1 MMGKIVKIGLDCFG
15 SDQGQIIFLQALKDV
30 SVTDK
35 SLFFYVYG
43 RENEINDYLS
53 KHNINKENI
62 KVIDCKE
69 EILVSEQPVF
79 ALRAKRQSSLAIAGD
94 DLKNG
99 FIDCL
104 ISAGSTGAVV
114 ALAQLYISTLEGVKR
129 PAIAALVP
137 TLNNP
142 MLLLDAGANVD
153 PEAKWLYQYALLG
166 STYMKEIMGVSNP
179 RVGLLNI
186 GVEEEKGN
194 ALTKETHKLLSNDK
208 NINFIG
214 NVEAREVST
223 GVCDLLVTDAFSGNI
238 VLKMY
243 EGTAKNLMKLIKSAI
258 KSNIV
263 ASIGGLLIKNTLKK
277 SMSIYDLS
285 NHGGAP
291 LIGSSKLIIK
301 CHGSS
306 KSAEIKNAILEAKKF
321 VEVDLIHR
329 FSDSLKGANYGI

>member
-15 SDQGQIIFLQALKDV
+15 SDQGQIIFLQALKDI

-43 RENEINDYLS
+43 RENEIIEYLD
-53 KHNINKENI
+53 KHNISKDNI

-69 EILVSEQPVF
+69 EIYVSEQPVF
-79 ALRAKRQSSLAIAGD
+79 ALRSKRQSTLALAGD
-94 DLKNG
+94 DLKNNV
-99 FIDCL
+99 IDCL

-114 ALAQLYISTLEGVKR
+114 ALAQLYINTLEGVKR

-137 TLNNP
+137 TINNP

-166 STYMKEIMGVSNP
+166 STYMKSIMGVDNP

-186 GVEEEKGN
+186 GVEAEKGN
-194 ALTKETHKLLSNDK
+194 ELAKATYKLLSNDK
-208 NINFIG
+208 NLNFIG
-214 NVEAREVST
+214 NVEARDVST
-223 GVCDLLVTDAFSGNI
+223 GVCDLLITDAFSGNI

-243 EGTAKNLMKLIKSAI
+243 EGTAKNLLSILKTAI
-258 KSNIV
+258 KSSIIS
-263 ASIGGLLIKNTLKK
+263 SIGGLLIKNTLKK
-277 SMSIYDLS
+277 SMSKFDVS
-285 NHGGAP
+285 NYGGAP
-291 LIGSSKLIIK
+291 LIGSSRLIIK

-306 KSAEIKNAILEAKKF
+306 KSSEIKNAILEAKKF
-321 VEVDLIHR
+321 VEIDLINR
-329 FSDSLKGANYGI
+329 FNDSLKGADYGV